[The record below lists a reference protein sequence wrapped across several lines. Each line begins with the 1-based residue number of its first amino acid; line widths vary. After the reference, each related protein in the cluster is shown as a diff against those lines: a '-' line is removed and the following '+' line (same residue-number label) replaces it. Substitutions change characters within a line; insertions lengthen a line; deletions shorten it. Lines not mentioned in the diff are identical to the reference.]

1 MTRIGKC
8 LRLAALMWLVAVVA
22 AAPLSAQFAEDRLAD
37 PALEARAYDLH
48 KQLRCLV
55 CQNQSIADSNADLAR
70 DLRIIVRERVTA
82 GDSDRQ
88 VLDYMVA
95 RYGDWVL
102 MKPPFKIATA
112 LLWLGPGLA
121 FLLAAGVV
129 FVAFRRGRRP
139 LTAGAPL
146 SDEESAVERRLRRRP
161 LGPGA
166 LAHVVD
172 YHCRPDGS
180 RPRGAGRAVRSSEAR
195 RCRSR
200 RIQPRR
206 IQRPAS

>member
-1 MTRIGKC
+1 MTGLGRR

-22 AAPLSAQFAEDRLAD
+22 AAPLSAQFVEDRLAD
-37 PALEARAYDLH
+37 PALEARANNLH

-55 CQNQSIADSNADLAR
+55 CQNQSIVDSNADLAR
-70 DLRIIVRERVTA
+70 DLRIIVRERVMA

-102 MKPPFKIATA
+102 MKPPFKITTA
-112 LLWLGPGLA
+112 LLWLGPGLV
-121 FLLAAGVV
+121 FLLAAAVV

-146 SDEESAVERRLRRRP
+146 SDEESARLEELLRD
-161 LGPGA
+161 A
-166 LAHVVD
+166 S
-172 YHCRPDGS
+172 DGD
-180 RPRGAGRAVRSSEAR
+180 R
-195 RCRSR
+195 
-200 RIQPRR
+200 
-206 IQRPAS
+206 